1 MAPEETRAGRV
12 IGGRYRLVE
21 RLAAGGFGRV
31 WRAYDESL
39 RVEVA
44 VKEVWLP
51 PTLSATERAERLERA
66 EREARNAA
74 ALRAHPNIVPV
85 YDIVIDDGVPWMVM
99 RLIEGQSL
107 AERLQQRRL
116 SEAETREVATAL
128 LAALGAVHT
137 AGIVH
142 RDVKPANVMLAE
154 GGEVLLTDF
163 GIAVHRAD
171 RRVTESGMIIGSLE
185 YLSPERAR
193 GQDGAA
199 PSDLFS
205 LGVTLYRAVEGVS
218 PFRREPPI
226 GALDAIKFAEA
237 PPMKRAGDLEP
248 LISRLLTKDPDRR
261 PTVAEARALLDPPSE
276 TLTATRDEIRPPD
289 RPTPNRGGAALVVS
303 ALVTVGLVLLYNG
316 HPPFTDYVDAKLGWS
331 GTSTPTTA
339 ASTPSTFRAGVSGEN
354 TTRRTTPATSTTR
367 PTTAAPSSAAFD
379 PRSRDRQETDR
390 TPLTAAGLLPKSFRD
405 SKNVEYTLRSS
416 GVHSCLGNA
425 ERDTV
430 RAGLR
435 RAGCSNMLAATFVD
449 HSDRIM
455 VSVVVIPLAN
465 TATATTAY
473 EDLKGSN
480 TADWGIWCPTTGQGS
495 TVCRGDYN
503 KATQSG
509 YIRHSHRYLIHARA
523 LYVNL
528 SSGTVEKPWVEAA
541 AQKTSALAGPQ

>member
-51 PTLSATERAERLERA
+51 PTLSDTERAERLARA

-85 YDIVIDDGVPWMVM
+85 YDLVIEDGVPWMVM
-99 RLIEGQSL
+99 RLIEGRSL

-128 LAALGAVHT
+128 LAALGAAHG

-193 GQDGAA
+193 GEDGAA

-205 LGVTLYRAVEGVS
+205 LGVTLYRAVEGFS

-226 GALDAIKFAEA
+226 GALDAVKFAEA
-237 PPMKRAGDLEP
+237 PAMKRAGDLEP
-248 LISRLLTKDPDRR
+248 LISRLLAKDPARR

-316 HPPFTDYVDAKLGWS
+316 HPPFTDYVDSKLGWS
-331 GTSTPTTA
+331 GTTTPSAAPTTS
-339 ASTPSTFRAGVSGEN
+339 STLRAGLSGEN

-367 PTTAAPSSAAFD
+367 PGTTTPSTTADS
-379 PRSRDRQETDR
+379 RSLDRQETDR
-390 TPLTAAGLLPKSFRD
+390 TPLTAAGLLPKTFRD
-405 SKNVEYTLRSS
+405 SKNVEYSLRSS

-425 ERDTV
+425 EREPV

-435 RAGCSNMLAATFVD
+435 RARCSNMLAATFVD
-449 HSDRIM
+449 HSNKIL
-455 VSVVVIPLAN
+455 VSVVVVPLAS
-465 TATATTAY
+465 ATAASTAY
-473 EDLKGSN
+473 EELKGSN
-480 TADWGIWCPTTGQGS
+480 TADWGIWCPTSGPGS
-495 TVCRGDYN
+495 TVCQGDYN
-503 KATQSG
+503 KAAQSG
-509 YIRHSHRYLIHARA
+509 YIRSTHRYLIHARA
-523 LYVNL
+523 MYVNL